1 MLDSHSWVQ
10 LPDGSHVEVTYESG
24 SLLGPWIS
32 GGMIGRMPGSNAEAS
47 VITAA
52 RQTERGDL
60 EVVSTGDRI
69 PNTGLNSRP
78 TSKTSVVG
86 VEKFHMKRS
95 CRA

>member
-1 MLDSHSWVQ
+1 MTFANPLAPLELGSIRVNSRLD
-10 LPDGSHVEVTYESG
+10 
-24 SLLGPWIS
+24 LLLSSCFDGPW
-32 GGMIGRMPGSNAEAS
+32 GKVEN
-47 VITAA
+47 
-52 RQTERGDL
+52 L
-60 EVVSTGDRI
+60 DRI